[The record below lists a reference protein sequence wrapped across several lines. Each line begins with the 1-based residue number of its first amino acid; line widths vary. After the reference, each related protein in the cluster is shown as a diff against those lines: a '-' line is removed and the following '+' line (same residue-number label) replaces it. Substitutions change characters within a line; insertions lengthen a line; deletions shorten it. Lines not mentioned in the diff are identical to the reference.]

1 MNKDALIILIR
12 NPQLG
17 RVKTRLA
24 AKIGDKGALKVYT
37 ALLDYTQLVASEIHS
52 SRFLFYSNFID
63 DKDSWDNRIFT
74 KFLQEGKNFGTRMC
88 NAFKIALNN
97 HEKAVIIGSDCE
109 ELTSEIIKEAFNR
122 LSEFDVILGP
132 AKDGGYYLMG
142 LKKIYPELFT
152 NKEWSTSSVFKDTLN
167 DIKKIGL
174 SYYLLPILSDID
186 DFEDFKNSK
195 LYKKIVLS

>member
-12 NPQLG
+12 NPHLG
-17 RVKTRLA
+17 SVKTRLA
-24 AKIGDKGALKVYT
+24 AEIGDKGALKVYT
-37 ALLDYTQLVASEIHS
+37 ALLDYTRLIASEIQS
-52 SRFLFYSNFID
+52 SRLLFYSNFID

-74 KFLQEGKNFGTRMC
+74 KFLQEGNSFGARMC
-88 NAFKIALNN
+88 RAFKLAFND

-109 ELTSEIIKEAFNR
+109 ELTPEIIREAFNR

-152 NKEWSTSSVFKDTLN
+152 NKKWSTSSVLKDTLN
-167 DIKKIGL
+167 EIKKIGL
-174 SYYLLPILSDID
+174 SFYLLPVLSDID